1 MMFTRTKKFFEAH
14 PNAPLIT
21 ILAVSV
27 FSRLFV
33 AVWMG
38 NQVEEL
44 PGIFDQIS
52 YHNLALRI
60 LGGHGFTF
68 DQLWWPATP
77 AGEQTAH
84 WSFLY
89 TFYLLAVY
97 NLFGPNPIAGRIL
110 QVVIVGILH
119 PYLIYKIGEKYA
131 GKTTGLVAAAVTA
144 VYFYF
149 IYYSAAL
156 MTEPFYIT
164 AILATFYFAMRLTE
178 QARSQIV
185 SQRVRLSALIGLM
198 LGCTVLLRQLF
209 LLILPFILFW
219 IGWNVFRQKR
229 KHPWLEIALPLV
241 IITAMI
247 VPFTI
252 FNYQRFGE
260 FVLLNTNAGF
270 AFFWG
275 NHPIYGTHFIPIL
288 PAELGTYYELIPP
301 ELLSLS
307 EPALDRALMKIGIGF
322 IFDDPL
328 RYVLLSISRIPAYFQ
343 FWWSADSSTVSNI
356 SRVGSFGIFWPF
368 MLYGFIR
375 KLADGEFR
383 RLSSFTWLVLLFVLS
398 YTGMHIL
405 TWALIRYRLPA
416 DAIML
421 LFAAVGLL
429 DLYARFTKRAVPHPE
444 RVVKP

>member
-1 MMFTRTKKFFEAH
+1 MFRRVKKYFESH
-14 PNAPLIT
+14 PNAPLII

-27 FSRLFV
+27 FLRLVV

-97 NLFGPNPIAGRIL
+97 TLFGPNPIAGRVL

-119 PYLIYKIGEKYA
+119 PYLVYKIGDKYT

-164 AILATFYFAMRLTE
+164 AILATFHFAMRLTE
-178 QARSQIV
+178 QARSQFI
-185 SQRVRLSALIGLM
+185 SQRVSLSAIIGLM
-198 LGCTVLLRQLF
+198 LGCAVLLRQLF
-209 LLILPFILFW
+209 LLITPFILFW

-229 KHPWLEIALPLV
+229 KYAWLEIVLPLV
-241 IITAMI
+241 IIAAMI

-275 NHPIYGTHFIPIL
+275 NHPIYGTQFIPIL
-288 PAELGTYYELIPP
+288 PAEMGTYYELIPP
-301 ELLSLS
+301 ELLPLS
-307 EPALDRALMKIGIGF
+307 EPSLDRALMKIGIGF
-322 IFDDPL
+322 IFNDPL
-328 RYVLLSISRIPAYFQ
+328 RYVLLSLSRIPAYFQ

-375 KLADGEFR
+375 KLTSSELR
-383 RLSSFTWLVLLFVLS
+383 RLSSFTWLVFLFVLS
-398 YTGMHIL
+398 YSGMHIL
-405 TWALIRYRLPA
+405 TWALIRYRLPV

-421 LFAAVGLL
+421 LFAAIGLL
-429 DLYARFTKRAVPHPE
+429 DLYARLTQRAVPHPAD
-444 RVVKP
+444 VVKP